1 MCDSALPLSAIH
13 LVVSHSPMTNRLKT
27 LELAYYK
34 VYLVQCSLWIS
45 LLVTGIASNADMGAY
60 KEKNQVKSPEYRSVP

>member
-45 LLVTGIASNADMGAY
+45 LLVTGIASNVDMGALQG
-60 KEKNQVKSPEYRSVP
+60 EEASQVSRI